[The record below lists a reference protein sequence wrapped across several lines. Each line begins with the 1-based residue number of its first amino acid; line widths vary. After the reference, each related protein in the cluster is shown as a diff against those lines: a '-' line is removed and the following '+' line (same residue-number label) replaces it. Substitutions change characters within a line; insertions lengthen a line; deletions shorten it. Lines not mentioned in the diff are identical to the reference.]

1 MIKLETLTFTVLP
14 DNLAVCRLESSAIIP
29 QWAYQGSFISIT
41 TTQEELSIVCQAEN
55 VPVEIV
61 CVKNWRALKIVA
73 ELDFALVGI
82 LAAISTTLAQAGISI
97 FAISTY
103 NTDYILVQE
112 KHLDLALQTLLK
124 AGCKVI

>member
-1 MIKLETLTFTVLP
+1 MIKLEKLTFTVLP
-14 DNLAVCRLESSAIIP
+14 DNLAVCRLEISAIIP
-29 QWAYQGSFISIT
+29 QWAYQGNFISIT
-41 TTQEELSIVCQAEN
+41 TTQEEVSIVCQAEN
-55 VPVEIV
+55 VPEEIV

>member
-1 MIKLETLTFTVLP
+1 MIRLEELNFTVLL
-14 DNLAVCRLESSAIIP
+14 DNLAVCRLESLAIIP
-29 QWAYQGSFISIT
+29 QWAYQGDFISIT
-41 TTQEELSIVCQAEN
+41 KTQEELSIVCQTKN
-55 VPVEIV
+55 VPEEIV

-112 KHLDLALQTLLK
+112 KHLALALQTLLK

>member
-1 MIKLETLTFTVLP
+1 MIKLEKLTFTVLP

-29 QWAYQGSFISIT
+29 QWAYQGNFISIT
-41 TTQEELSIVCQAEN
+41 TTQEEVSIVCQAEN
-55 VPVEIV
+55 VPEAIV

-73 ELDFALVGI
+73 ELDFALLGI
-82 LAAISTTLAQAGISI
+82 LSAISNTLAQAGISI

-112 KHLDLALQTLLK
+112 KHLDLALQRLLK